1 MRFALRTFAQLRR
14 DHPGVQV
21 ELYTG
26 NADAVGMIQK

>member
-26 NADAVGMIQK
+26 NADAVGMMQK